1 MKQRFHTLKA
11 AANVLNT
18 TVYALLQA
26 AEAGELTLALPTH
39 GKYLFRFCPRERGKY
54 YPDMQFMSC
63 DCIPVPPHTISVL
76 LANQLTTEPEPA
88 TFCQVEFPSNAGSW
102 IEFWHIDDFLNL
114 DIPTSTPGLIIR
126 LSESS
131 LRITDAELE
140 RVAAGRE
147 QDDLFDLVGPDPRRL
162 DLSGIR
168 QGIERQTYIVASEQ
182 AADSTVAPQPTAAD
196 CEQGDE
202 PAASTPPTAGDT
214 EQGDAR
220 ATDDNAELANLFDP
234 VKVATLE
241 ALFPDGGKWAKHA
254 ERAARNGLQ
263 VARCERGKFNP
274 YLAAVWWINEQGP
287 TGWKLERCLRV
298 LAKNLPD
305 RSIDS
310 KHLLTGEFD

>member
-1 MKQRFHTLKA
+1 MKQRFHTLDD

-88 TFCQVEFPSNAGSW
+88 IFSRVELPDKSGSW
-102 IEFWHIDDFLNL
+102 IEFWHIDDFFNL
-114 DIPTSTPGLIIR
+114 DIPASNSGLFIR

-147 QDDLFDLVGPDPRRL
+147 QDDLFDLVGPDSRRL
-162 DLSGIR
+162 ELSGIR
-168 QGIERQTYIVASEQ
+168 QGIERLTYMVATEQ
-182 AADSTVAPQPTAAD
+182 ADPAHSGAQ
-196 CEQGDE
+196 EQSQTG
-202 PAASTPPTAGDT
+202 
-214 EQGDAR
+214 EQAEILR
-220 ATDDNAELANLFDP
+220 KRQAFIAELAGIWPSIEDDLSDS
-234 VKVATLE
+234 V
-241 ALFPDGGKWAKHA
+241 
-254 ERAARNGLQ
+254 RNGLTETAKAKKHGYWK
-263 VARCERGKFNP
+263 VGPALNWAAERGK
-274 YLAAVWWINEQGP
+274 LH
-287 TGWKLERCLRV
+287 K
-298 LAKNLPD
+298 AKADAFIRANGESEISALV
-305 RSIDS
+305 RAMLDS
-310 KHLLTGEFD
+310 K